1 MAWLLPNLC
10 RGAAFEFVEHAA
22 DAAEEVG
29 EPLEFLTE
37 LEGELYVHV
46 AVDKVAA
53 VNVEVDEV
61 LSFNFEGFIADS
73 DGYGI
78 PRCFDCDE
86 DEMITD
92 PKELNHMDDEQLL
105 EVFEAVV
112 GFGG

>member
-1 MAWLLPNLC
+1 MRDLVIKRL
-10 RGAAFEFVEHAA
+10 
-22 DAAEEVG
+22 
-29 EPLEFLTE
+29 
-37 LEGELYVHV
+37 
-46 AVDKVAA
+46 
-53 VNVEVDEV
+53 
-61 LSFNFEGFIADS
+61 EGFIAES
-73 DGYGI
+73 TGFGI